1 MEAEVTSLLVR
12 KGQGCLVSPSDPTVV
27 PLLSPCFRF
36 FTLQQTYH
44 SMILTAQLTRG
55 AFGYLEALCPTC
67 CLPWLLPIDT
77 DCSDLI

>member
-12 KGQGCLVSPSDPTVV
+12 KGQVCLVSPSDPTVV

-44 SMILTAQLTRG
+44 SMILAAQLTRG
-55 AFGYLEALCPTC
+55 ALCPAC
-67 CLPWLLPIDT
+67 CVPWLLPIDT